1 MKYKLI
7 ILSALVVAAGC
18 TKLEEKLGSQ
28 TTAGSGGGGGVT
40 AANILAGTYDAMRG
54 PYQDQSRVWAAQQ
67 HTTDETIGPTRA
79 GDWDDNGVWRVLHSH
94 QWDPNHGFLADT
106 YRDLGR
112 VVFSGTDLLRFSPT
126 PQQAAEG
133 RLLRAMAMFSLVDGW
148 DQVPYR
154 ENTANSEEV
163 PKVRTGSA
171 ALDFIVT
178 ELTAIIPDLPVS
190 PANRANKDAARALLM
205 KCLLNKGVI
214 ANRAAPTFAPADMN
228 QVITLADQVMTSS
241 RGYALETN
249 YFDAYAPTNDAI
261 SKENI
266 WTAENVGGSSS
277 GNVRS
282 RWFCGLHYNQDPS
295 GWNGFTTLSDF
306 YGKFEASD
314 KRKGGTTYPGMNR
327 GVLIGFL
334 VGQQKTYKKST
345 SPGAFPYAPLDSNLS
360 DRTGAPLSFTPQVK
374 LVETGSDLERT
385 GIRVIKYPIDYT
397 GGDNSNNDYVYF
409 KISDVIL
416 MKAEAILR
424 GGTATAN
431 PAAFGGSNTA
441 LGQVNFLRTHASRG
455 ASALASLTLD
465 NLLDERGRELYWES
479 WRRQDLI
486 RFGKYLNAWQEKP
499 ASDAKRLLFPIPSRS
514 LAANPNLKQNSGY

>member
-7 ILSALVVAAGC
+7 ILSALIIAAGC

-28 TTAGSGGGGGVT
+28 TSAGSGGGGGVT

-112 VVFSGTDLLRFSPT
+112 VVFSATDLLRFSPT

-133 RLLRAMAMFSLVDGW
+133 RFLRAMAMFSLVDGW

-154 ENTANSEEV
+154 ENTANSEEI
-163 PKVRTGSA
+163 PKVRAGSA
-171 ALDFIVT
+171 ALDFIIT
-178 ELTAIIPDLPVS
+178 ELNAIIPDLPVS
-190 PANRANKDAARALLM
+190 PANRANKDAARVLLM
-205 KCLLNKGVI
+205 KCYLNKGVI

-228 QVITLADQVMTSS
+228 QVITLADLVMNSS
-241 RGYALETN
+241 RGYTLETN
-249 YFDAYAPTNDAI
+249 YFNAFAPTNDAI
-261 SKENI
+261 SKEDI
-266 WTAENVGGSSS
+266 WTAENIGGSSS

-282 RWFCGLHYNQDPS
+282 RWFCGLHYNQNPS

-306 YGKFEASD
+306 YGKFEAGD
-314 KRKGGTTYPGMNR
+314 KRRGGTAYPGMNQ
-327 GVLIGFL
+327 GVLPGFL
-334 VGQQKTYKKST
+334 VGQQYN
-345 SPGAFPYAPLDSNLS
+345 GAGQPLT
-360 DRTGAPLSFTPQVK
+360 DRTGAPLIFTPQVK
-374 LVETGSDLERT
+374 LIETGSDLERT

-409 KISDVIL
+409 RISDVIL

-424 GGTATAN
+424 GGTATAS

-455 ASALASLTLD
+455 ASALGGLTLD
-465 NLLDERGRELYWES
+465 QLLDERGRELYWES

-486 RFGKYLNAWQEKP
+486 RFGKFLNAWQEKP
-499 ASDAKRLLFPIPSRS
+499 ASDSKRLLFPIPSRS
-514 LAANPNLKQNSGY
+514 LAANPNLTQNPGY